1 MFIAEMFYGTA
12 RAKSQSETSY
22 LEEAAPQVVI
32 TYPGRFQ
39 PFHLGHRDVFE
50 SLQAKY
56 GRDSVFIATSNKT
69 ELPKSPFNFTDKT
82 VLMHAAGVPSDRI
95 IQVKSPYQ
103 LPINFDPANTIFVV
117 AIGAPDADRLRPGS
131 FKKDG
136 QPGYY
141 QKFESLDKCKT
152 ADQHGYVIIAA
163 ERQKVITLGGQKYD
177 VSHGTPSR
185 AVWNIA
191 RNDPKLR
198 AEYLMQMYGSTDPEI
213 GRILDKIPTDAT
225 VAEHIVKTDGKYRLV
240 SKKSGRNLGTYDTK
254 AGAEKRER
262 QVQYF
267 KHMGEEAAGVG
278 VVSNSKDPRYVM
290 ATMGD
295 QNDVDASTLPKMMKA
310 YGLVGRK
317 LPKDRVKEAEE
328 LLSRMQSLQEQLAA
342 LKAKK

>member
-1 MFIAEMFYGTA
+1 MFIAEMFYGTTQ
-12 RAKSQSETSY
+12 AKSQQETSY

-56 GRDSVFIATSNKT
+56 GRDTVYIATSNKT

-163 ERQKVITLGGQKYD
+163 ERQKVIALGGKNYD

-198 AEYLMQMYGSTDPEI
+198 AEYLMQMYGSADPEI
-213 GRILDKIPTDAT
+213 GRILDKIPTDT
-225 VAEHIVKTDGKYRLV
+225 
-240 SKKSGRNLGTYDTK
+240 TK
-254 AGAEKRER
+254 
-262 QVQYF
+262 QI
-267 KHMGEEAAGVG
+267 GEEAAGVG

-295 QNDVDASTLPKMMKA
+295 QNDVNASTLPKMMRA

-317 LPKDRVKEAEE
+317 LPKGRVKEAEE